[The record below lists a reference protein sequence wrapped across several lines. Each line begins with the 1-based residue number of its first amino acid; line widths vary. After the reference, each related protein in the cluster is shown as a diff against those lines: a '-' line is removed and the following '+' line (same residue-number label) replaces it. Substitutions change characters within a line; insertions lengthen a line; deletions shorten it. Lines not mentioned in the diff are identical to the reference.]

1 MVCLSFCYWE
11 VLGLFMVVMMMAG
24 GLSFIWVLGLSLNL
38 GIEFCLGLNWQLW
51 QWVVR
56 LGCQR

>member
-11 VLGLFMVVMMMAG
+11 VLGLFMVVMMVAG

-38 GIEFCLGLNWQLW
+38 GFEFCLGLIWQLW